1 MLSPFEVSPV
11 HTSAFSAEGA
21 LKVSIKVTV
30 AMGPYGPSARI
41 KKLVILLAMVN
52 RNSTSNFASSVMFFC
67 ATFFLILRHLNY
79 FLGDAKLE

>member
-52 RNSTSNFASSVMFFC
+52 RNSTSNFASSVMFFLRNIFSNF
-67 ATFFLILRHLNY
+67 ASSELFF
-79 FLGDAKLE
+79 G